1 MRFRLGLG
9 VWPAAAAA
17 LMAGAWL
24 APAPLSAQAT
34 GSIQGTVTD
43 ARTQQPLAAAA
54 VTIQGTK
61 LGTVTGDDGKYA
73 LPNIEA
79 GSHTIQVRRIGY
91 GSVSQPV
98 TVAAGQTA
106 TANFQLSEVAVS
118 LDQVVV
124 TGTAVASRKKEVG
137 NSVGMV
143 NADQVKNAPVV
154 NSQDVLAGRV
164 ASVTVLS
171 NSGQP
176 GAGGSVMIRGTNT
189 ISQSTY
195 PLIYVDGVRVF
206 NEPTRNGYGGRNNTN
221 PLQNINAN
229 DIDHI
234 EVIKGAAATTLYG
247 TEASGGVIQV
257 FTKRGMS
264 GAPAWDLDVTQ
275 GFNQSPH
282 WGEKDDPTNLWV
294 NCDNTDLMYS
304 LDLSTGERKPF
315 VDPTCPSDGDWT
327 VHGQIQRYGVSVR
340 GGTDAVKYFVSGNYD
355 QNAGMLPT
363 QMAKNGGVRANMTFA
378 PSGKLSFTV
387 SSAYTKLDNRWV
399 GDGNNSE
406 GFLLDVGRATAT
418 YLKGGKGH
426 DCDGVPE
433 DVTCV
438 TNGYVFDQ
446 SNTTGSDHYLLGFTT
461 NYAPLS
467 NWNNKFSVGW
477 DYTAI
482 RNITNLPFGFLDT
495 PGGYFWDENTRHTK
509 LSLDYAGSLQNDIGK
524 SLASTFSW
532 GGQLFRDRHR
542 WTEIDVQDF
551 AGPVDPTLVTGA
563 QLTYRNDIPFAE
575 TNAGF
580 FLQEML
586 AWNDRLFITG
596 GLRVDGN
603 SAFGENFGLQTYP
616 KLSLAY
622 ALSDYDWFP
631 SAFDAFKL
639 RAAVGESGKAPGAF
653 DKLKSWRAVTANEGD
668 PGVSPDALG
677 NPDIGPERTREIELG
692 FDAGLFQGRL
702 GVEGTVFQA
711 TTRDALV
718 PVTLP
723 PSGGFQTAQLQNI
736 GKLQNKGIE
745 AQVNGSFIR
754 TADFEWS
761 ARANLTFM
769 KSKAL
774 DLGAQEEVYT
784 GLDSYIKQ
792 GDPFP
797 SFYGKRILNP
807 NEMGAKPVVATD
819 TILGNVNPDKLWGF
833 GTTFTFKNSLTL
845 DAFFE
850 HQGGFYVQNYTA
862 YQNAR
867 RGAWYP
873 CFAAQEAMI
882 QAAGPDGVLYNDDDV
897 AGALSGVS
905 ALQQARCSADDY
917 DIGFWTEKG
926 DFTKLRYITLT
937 YQLPSSFVPKIFG
950 AEGGSVSISGRNL
963 FTWSNYHGGDPE
975 VQDFTDQSSL
985 VGVAGRFGRRDYYM
999 IPGMRS
1005 YTISF
1010 HLNF

>member
-1 MRFRLGLG
+1 M
-9 VWPAAAAA
+9 AA
-17 LMAGAWL
+17 LL
-24 APAPLSAQAT
+24 ASVVSTPLSAQAT
-34 GSIQGTVTD
+34 GRIEGTVTD
-43 ARTQQPLAAAA
+43 ARTQQPLAASA

-61 LGTVTGDDGKYA
+61 LGTVTGDDGKYV

-79 GSHTIQVRRIGY
+79 GAHTLVVRRIGY
-91 GSVSQPV
+91 GSTSKPV
-98 TVAAGQTA
+98 TVVAGQAA
-106 TANFQLSEVAVS
+106 TADFQLSQVAVS

-143 NADQVKNAPVV
+143 SADQIKNAPVV

-195 PLIYVDGVRVF
+195 PLIYIDGVRVF
-206 NEPTRNGYGGRNNTN
+206 NEPTRNGWGGRNNTN

-234 EVIKGAAATTLYG
+234 EVVKGAAATTLYG
-247 TEASGGVIQV
+247 TEAAGGVIQI
-257 FTKRGMS
+257 FTKKGRS

-282 WGEKDDPTNLWV
+282 WGAKGDPTNLWV
-294 NCDNTDLMYS
+294 DCNNSALMYG
-304 LDLSTGERKPF
+304 LNLKTGEKKPF
-315 VDPTCPSDGDWT
+315 TDPTCPSDGNWT
-327 VHGQIQRYGVSVR
+327 THGQIQRYGVSVR
-340 GGTDAVKYFVSGNYD
+340 GGSDNVKYFVSGNYD

-363 QMAKNGGVRANMTFA
+363 QLAKNGGVRANMTFS
-378 PSGKLSFTV
+378 PSDKLSFTM

-406 GFLLDVGRATAT
+406 GFLLDVGRATAS

-426 DCDGVPE
+426 DCDAVPD
-433 DVTCV
+433 DVICV

-446 SNTTGSDHYLLGFTT
+446 NNTTGSDHYLVGFTT

-482 RNITNLPFGFLDT
+482 RNVTNLPFGFLDT
-495 PGGYFWDENTRHTK
+495 PLGYFWDENTRHTK
-509 LSLDYAGSLQNDIGK
+509 LSLDYTGSLQNDLGK

-542 WTEIDVQDF
+542 WTEIDVQNF
-551 AGPVDPTLVTGA
+551 AGPVDPTLETGA
-563 QLTYRNDIPFAE
+563 QLTYRADIPFAE

-580 FLQEML
+580 FLQEQL
-586 AWNDRLFITG
+586 AWRDRLFVTG
-596 GLRVDGN
+596 GVRVDGN
-603 SAFGENFGLQTYP
+603 SAFGDNFGLQVYP

-631 SAFDAFKL
+631 KAFDAFKL
-639 RAAVGESGKAPGAF
+639 RMAVGSSGKAPGAF
-653 DKLKSWRAVTANEGD
+653 DKLKSWQAETANEGD
-668 PGVSPDALG
+668 PGVRPDAIG
-677 NPDIGPERTREIELG
+677 NPDVGPERTQEIEMG

-702 GVEGTVFQA
+702 GVEATVFQA

-723 PSGGFQTAQLQNI
+723 PSGGFLNSRIENI
-736 GKLQNKGIE
+736 GKLRNRGVE
-745 AQVNGSFIR
+745 AQLNGSFIR

-769 KSKAL
+769 QSKAL
-774 DLGAQEEVYT
+774 DLGEQTEVYT
-784 GLDSYIKQ
+784 GLNSYIKE
-792 GDPFP
+792 GDAFP
-797 SFYGKRILNP
+797 AFYGKVILNP
-807 NEMGAKPVVATD
+807 NEIADPVIAND
-819 TILGNVNPDKLWGF
+819 TIIGNVNPDKLWGF

-867 RGAWYP
+867 RGVWYP
-873 CFAAQEAMI
+873 CYAAQEAI
-882 QAAGPDGVLYNDDDV
+882 AASFGPDHKSNTADDDP
-897 AGALSGVS
+897 S
-905 ALQQARCSADDY
+905 ALNGVTALERARCSGSDY

-926 DFTKLRYITLT
+926 DFTKLRYVTLT
-937 YQLPSSFVPKIFG
+937 YQLPENLVSRFFG
-950 AEGGSVSISGRNL
+950 AEGASVSLSGRNL
-963 FTWSNYHGGDPE
+963 FTWSNYQGGDPE
-975 VQDFTDQSSL
+975 VEDFTDQANL
-985 VGVAGRFGRRDYYM
+985 VGTAGRFGRRDYYM
-999 IPGMRS
+999 IPSMRS
-1005 YTISF
+1005 YSLAI